1 MTNNA
6 ETRAALVVLIADLQD
21 AIDRATASGG
31 DDAVRDVVL
40 RPSTGPGRNLGSLE
54 QARALLAALG
64 DYLAELRRQDRQ

>member
-6 ETRAALVVLIADLQD
+6 GTRAALVLLIADLQD

-31 DDAVRDVVL
+31 DDVVL
-40 RPSTGPGRNLGSLE
+40 RPSTGRERNLGSLE
-54 QARALLAALG
+54 RARALVAALA